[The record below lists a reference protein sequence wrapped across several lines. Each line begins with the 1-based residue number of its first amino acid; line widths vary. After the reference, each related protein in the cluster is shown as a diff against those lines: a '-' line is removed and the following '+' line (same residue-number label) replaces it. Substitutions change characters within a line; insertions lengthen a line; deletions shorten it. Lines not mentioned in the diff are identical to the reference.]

1 VVGYFTLAPHVI
13 GRAELSDKVG
23 RGDLNEIPAILL
35 ARLAL
40 DAKHQGQGLGAELL
54 VDALSRAVGAS
65 DRVGGRY
72 VVVDAL
78 DERAG
83 SFYEKYGFV
92 QCVMAFFAIRERSVI
107 SR

>member
-54 VDALSRAVGAS
+54 VDALSRAVAPAIVS
-65 DRVGGRY
+65 AVGT
-72 VVVDAL
+72 
-78 DERAG
+78 
-83 SFYEKYGFV
+83 S
-92 QCVMAFFAIRERSVI
+92 
-107 SR
+107 